1 MIDTSGKDSGFS
13 NAEESQI
20 INALQSGEERM
31 FESVYGMYSAA
42 LFYFCKSIVDHD
54 QVAQDIVTES
64 FVRTWEHKEHIGSLN
79 DLRGFLY
86 TTAKNFCLNHL
97 RNSRR
102 RSKHHNQFLNTLE
115 TVENS
120 VLGLIVN
127 TERRRMLYQAIT
139 LLPPQRQYI
148 IKQMLENGKT
158 VKELAAELDI
168 DISAIYTAKGKALET
183 LKRILENGGTL
194 TVILA
199 LHILLIIIG
208 LVKKLISS

>member
-1 MIDTSGKDSGFS
+1 MIDTSSKDSRFE
-13 NAEESQI
+13 NADESKI
-20 INALQSGEERM
+20 INALHSGEERA
-31 FESVYGMYSAA
+31 FRSVHTMYSAA
-42 LFYFCKSIVDHD
+42 LFHFCKAIVDHD
-54 QVAQDIVTES
+54 QAAEDIVTES
-64 FVRTWEHKEHIGSLN
+64 FIRLWENKNNMKSL
-79 DLRGFLY
+79 DDMRGFLY
-86 TTAKNFCLNHL
+86 TTARNFCLNHL
-97 RNSRR
+97 RNSKR

-120 VLGLIVN
+120 VLALIVN

-139 LLPPQRQYI
+139 LLPTQRQYI
-148 IKQMLENGKT
+148 IKQMLENDKT

-168 DISAIYTAKGKALET
+168 DISAVYTAKGKALET
-183 LKRILENGGTL
+183 LKQILENGGTL